1 MRIKFVCDDRVGIAM
16 DALQLIRSHQLNLQG
31 IEVDPAGFMYIAIPD
46 LPFENIQALMPE
58 MRRIEGVHDVSIVDL
73 MPAEA
78 KQRELESLLRAT
90 GVAALRVER
99 DGSIAQVNA
108 SAQKFLKLPDN
119 IEGENIAKWM
129 PALKLEAIEQT
140 SRMLIAGYQAV
151 VEPISVEGALS
162 GWWIAL
168 EAAPFDEFSEPV
180 HSELNSWCKL
190 GLHDAM
196 DAFESHYI
204 RALLPMYQ
212 STRALAGRMGVSHT
226 AVANKLKRHGIEK

>member
-46 LPFENIQALMPE
+46 LPFDVVQSLMPE

-78 KQRELESLLRAT
+78 KHRELESLLSAT
-90 GVAALRVER
+90 GVAAVRVER
-99 DGSIAQVNA
+99 NGVISRVND
-108 SAQKFLKLPDN
+108 SAKKYLKLPDN
-119 IEGENIAKWM
+119 IQGENIVKWM
-129 PALKLEAIEQT
+129 PSLKLEGVEQS
-140 SRMLIAGYQAV
+140 SRVLIAGHQAV
-151 VEPISVEGALS
+151 IEPISVDGLLS

-168 EAAPFDEFSEPV
+168 EVVPIDEQGDSA
-180 HSELNSWCKL
+180 SGELANWCKL
-190 GLHDAM
+190 ELSAAV
-196 DAFESHYI
+196 DAFECHYI

-226 AVANKLKRHGIEK
+226 AVANKLKRHGLNG